1 MRFYWIL
8 AGWLAEIAHS
18 LAESSHETRLRR
30 LTTVG
35 LSFFFRYIFGS
46 LATGALYSR
55 WLLPFDNIIGH
66 WDKSPPFILATICPV
81 DARSR
86 ADCNGMFCM
95 DWTTACILWNLSGV
109 SNRRLVRGAW
119 YFFTEYIYNLWSAVY
134 TPFVGINVD
143 WWFSESAP
151 ILVMEH
157 SIWLGGPPTKK
168 RTSLL
173 PQVTPYDGA
182 LRAAKRAII
191 APPS

>member
-1 MRFYWIL
+1 MTIAFWQYYW
-8 AGWLAEIAHS
+8 
-18 LAESSHETRLRR
+18 TLRQ
-30 LTTVG
+30 V
-35 LSFFFRYIFGS
+35 
-46 LATGALYSR
+46 
-55 WLLPFDNIIGH
+55 
-66 WDKSPPFILATICPV
+66 PPFILATICPV

-191 APPS
+191 APPPPVNLLQRGNSENEESRTHWAPEISPHLTKGVTRTIPP